1 VSESAL
7 SYHQV
12 EVARRLRAG
21 SSPTE
26 VQRELIEEAPGVSEE
41 ERAALWLYAWA
52 TKRRSLEQVPLPL
65 REWG

>member
-1 VSESAL
+1 MSESAL

-12 EVARRLRAG
+12 EVARRLGAG
-21 SSPTE
+21 SSPTA

-52 TKRRSLEQVPLPL
+52 SKRGRLEPVALPL

>member
-1 VSESAL
+1 
-7 SYHQV
+7 
-12 EVARRLRAG
+12 
-21 SSPTE
+21 

-52 TKRRSLEQVPLPL
+52 SKRGRLEPVALPL